1 MSQPILTSFASGL
14 LMTLACFSNVSGQSV
29 SFSAAR
35 PGNSPA
41 STDQPADTLSN
52 HFAQTITAEDLERH
66 LQVIASDEMEGRET
80 GMEGQRK
87 AATYIEGH
95 FQNLGLKPLTGN
107 SGYRQSFELKQEGWD
122 EVYIQSADKRFV
134 FLEDFYGW
142 PSTNNSFY
150 TEADGFLF
158 LGYGIDDSLYSDYG
172 DLDVTDKVLVIMA
185 GEPVKED
192 GTYWLSGTTLRS
204 QWTLDWRKKIE
215 LATVKGASAILIVS
229 KMASD
234 QLGQKSF
241 VNYIGNPT
249 MELSENRE
257 GSPYSNTLYL
267 TVETAESLF
276 GKKAGTMAKNI
287 EKINKK
293 FSPLS
298 KFYPFPLTIK
308 VEKSLNTL
316 KSDNVLGMISGSDRS
331 DEYIFVTAHYDH
343 LGRKGEDIYNG
354 ADDDGSGTV
363 SVLEIAEAMQKAKDA
378 GFGPRRNVVFM
389 TVSGEEKGLLGSEY
403 YTNHPIVP
411 LEQTVTNLNIDMVGR
426 VDEAHKEDPFY
437 VYTIG
442 SDFLSTD
449 LHDMQE
455 EISLNFPSVKV
466 DYLYNNTTD
475 PNRYYYR
482 SDHYNFAKNGV
493 PVIFYFNGS
502 HEDYHKTTDTIEK
515 IRFDVMQ
522 ERGRFVFNT
531 LWLVAN
537 ADKRPEVNV
546 DPNTK

>member
-1 MSQPILTSFASGL
+1 
-14 LMTLACFSNVSGQSV
+14 
-29 SFSAAR
+29 
-35 PGNSPA
+35 
-41 STDQPADTLSN
+41 
-52 HFAQTITAEDLERH
+52 
-66 LQVIASDEMEGRET
+66 
-80 GMEGQRK
+80 
-87 AATYIEGH
+87 
-95 FQNLGLKPLTGN
+95 
-107 SGYRQSFELKQEGWD
+107 
-122 EVYIQSADKRFV
+122 
-134 FLEDFYGW
+134 
-142 PSTNNSFY
+142 
-150 TEADGFLF
+150 
-158 LGYGIDDSLYSDYG
+158 
-172 DLDVTDKVLVIMA
+172 
-185 GEPVKED
+185 
-192 GTYWLSGTTLRS
+192 
-204 QWTLDWRKKIE
+204 
-215 LATVKGASAILIVS
+215 
-229 KMASD
+229 
-234 QLGQKSF
+234 
-241 VNYIGNPT
+241 
-249 MELSENRE
+249 
-257 GSPYSNTLYL
+257 
-267 TVETAESLF
+267 
-276 GKKAGTMAKNI
+276 
-287 EKINKK
+287 
-293 FSPLS
+293 
-298 KFYPFPLTIK
+298 
-308 VEKSLNTL
+308 
-316 KSDNVLGMISGSDRS
+316 
-331 DEYIFVTAHYDH
+331 
-343 LGRKGEDIYNG
+343 
-354 ADDDGSGTV
+354 
-363 SVLEIAEAMQKAKDA
+363 
-378 GFGPRRNVVFM
+378 M

-455 EISLNFPSVKV
+455 KISLNFPSVKV